1 MRRPNALLVKN
12 KKFAFYIACESKED
26 REEWS
31 SAIQQA
37 VLDLHSWKHSVKFV
51 IPFTSEKQYS
61 TDAHLVD
68 HQQPDKI
75 SYSSSKPS
83 LIKIGK
89 KGSKTESYVYV
100 KSDTFDTY
108 DV

>member
-37 VLDLHSWKHSVKFV
+37 VLDLHNWKHSVKFV
-51 IPFTSEKQYS
+51 IPFTAEKQYS
-61 TDAHLVD
+61 SDTHLVD
-68 HQQPDKI
+68 HHSQPDKI
-75 SYSSSKPS
+75 SYSSSKTG
-83 LIKIGK
+83 LLKIGK
-89 KGSKTESYVYV
+89 KGSKIECPV
-100 KSDTFDTY
+100 KNDTY

>member
-37 VLDLHSWKHSVKFV
+37 VLDLYHWKHSVKFV

-61 TDAHLVD
+61 SDTHLVD
-68 HQQPDKI
+68 HQYQPDKT
-75 SYSSSKPS
+75 SHSSSKTS
-83 LIKIGK
+83 LIKVGK
-89 KGSKTESYVYV
+89 RGSKTESHF
-100 KSDTFDTY
+100 KSDTY

>member
-12 KKFAFYIACESKED
+12 KKFAFYTACESKED

-37 VLDLHSWKHSVKFV
+37 VLHLHNWKHSVKFV

-61 TDAHLVD
+61 SDTHLTDHPY
-68 HQQPDKI
+68 QPDKT
-75 SYSSSKPS
+75 SHSSSKTS

-89 KGSKTESYVYV
+89 KGSKTEYHF
-100 KSDTFDTY
+100 KSDIY

>member
-12 KKFAFYIACESKED
+12 KKFAFYIACESKEE

-37 VLDLHSWKHSVKFV
+37 VVDLRVWRHSVKFV

-61 TDAHLVD
+61 SDVYPVD
-68 HQQPDKI
+68 HHQSQPGKI
-75 SYSSSKPS
+75 SSSSSKTS

-89 KGSKTESYVYV
+89 KGSKIESSV
-100 KSDTFDTY
+100 KNDTY